1 MLLSILFYTLYS
13 NRMNMEKTSFI
24 EPTFFNK
31 LALGIIM
38 VALVILI
45 GKEGYEFGQWLKQ

>member
-1 MLLSILFYTLYS
+1 MKSKL
-13 NRMNMEKTSFI
+13 FI

-31 LALGIIM
+31 LAIGVIM
-38 VALVILI
+38 VAIVILL

>member
-1 MLLSILFYTLYS
+1 MD
-13 NRMNMEKTSFI
+13 MEKTSFI

-38 VALVILI
+38 VALVILV